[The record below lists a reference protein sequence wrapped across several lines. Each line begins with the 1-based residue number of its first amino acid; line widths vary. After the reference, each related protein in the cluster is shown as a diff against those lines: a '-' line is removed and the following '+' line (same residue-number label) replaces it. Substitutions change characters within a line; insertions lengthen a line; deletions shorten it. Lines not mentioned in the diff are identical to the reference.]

1 MESIKVMLKQIFE
14 NFSPG
19 SYMTVIPAYSSSL
32 MVMVLGYTIHFLP
45 EEIKESYRGIFI
57 KIPLAVQLAIV
68 MVVAVLLYQ
77 MRTTEVMPFIYF
89 RF

>member
-1 MESIKVMLKQIFE
+1 
-14 NFSPG
+14 
-19 SYMTVIPAYSSSL
+19 MTVLPAYSSAL
-32 MVMVLGYTIHFLP
+32 IVMVVAYIIHFLP
-45 EEIKESYRGIFI
+45 EEIKESYRGMFI
-57 KIPLAVQLAIV
+57 KIPLSVQLVIV